1 MRSSAEADAAK
12 QRARFMHPDA
22 ARWMRPD
29 AARWIRPDV
38 ARFLIPG
45 TDPAEVFPAL
55 DRKYSPTQPRVPAGN
70 PDGGQWTDGGGGGPS
85 ARTGRNDSRVLSA
98 RTGRND
104 PRVLSDADPEGVKP
118 HEQYAQARGRSGV
131 GTVLINGQRFELT
144 PAQGARLTAAEAR
157 ADSAIARIREVDPNW
172 KPPESAY
179 RTPEGMIQ
187 KNEAVALAAEM
198 RASELAAGRA
208 LPGPYSG
215 ESIPARGPGRNFTA
229 AERREIN
236 RIGAETGCHSCG
248 TRDPGTTTGNFYID
262 HQFPNAINPSGRA
275 QRLFPHCIS
284 CSARQGPFV
293 RDLKGGR

>member
-1 MRSSAEADAAK
+1 MPSSAEAYAAH
-12 QRARFMHPDA
+12 QRARLMRPDA

-45 TDPAEVFPAL
+45 TDPADVFPAM

-70 PDGGQWTDGGGGGPS
+70 PDGGQWTDGGSDGG
-85 ARTGRNDSRVLSA
+85 LSA

-104 PRVLSDADPEGVKP
+104 PRVLSDATPDRVKP
-118 HEQYAQARGRSGV
+118 GEQYAQARGRRGG
-131 GTVLINGQRFELT
+131 GTVLINGQQFELT
-144 PAQGARLTAAEAR
+144 PAQGARLTAAQAR
-157 ADSAIARIREVDPNW
+157 ADSAMSRIREMNPEW
-172 KPPESAY
+172 KRPASEY
-179 RTPEGMIQ
+179 NTPEGLIRAY
-187 KNEAVALAAEM
+187 EADAAAAEM
-198 RASELAAGRA
+198 RANELAAGRA

-215 ESIPARGPGRNFTA
+215 ESIPARGPERNFTA

-248 TRDPGTTTGNFYID
+248 TRDPGTTSGNFYID
-262 HQFPNAINPSGRA
+262 HQLPNAINPAGRP
-275 QRLFPHCIS
+275 QRLYPQCQS

-293 RDLKGGR
+293 RDLR